1 MAGIGFELRKL
12 LVPRSCTGTIRAYLY
27 AGIVSTGP
35 WIVSIISIILLN
47 FILQPVINE
56 SERVLFSTT
65 ITHSYALALILT
77 GALQYVLNRHA
88 ADLVSADKTEL
99 ILPSAVAAL
108 VLTAFLSLGVGIIL
122 FGVLT
127 SESLLFKCAAVS
139 LFVYVSLIFVAA
151 NYLSVLLHYRDIV
164 TGFLIGYAFGCFA
177 AWVGAQ
183 RWGLAAGIAGFASG
197 HLIIF
202 AVLFGCLRRELTTA
216 NASLASWEF
225 LGHFRK
231 FPGLIACGFLYN
243 LGIWID
249 KFLFWHLS
257 AENQQVSGILHASP
271 EYDLAIYLSLLSIV
285 PGLTVLFLR
294 LETDF
299 AAAFRR
305 FFQATN
311 QGGRLRDILDA
322 KSEMIDSLRSGFLHL
337 LSVQAIVTL
346 ALLIYAD
353 RIGDWLG
360 IGALQEGI
368 FRITLIGAFL
378 LTLFLALMTILFYL
392 DDRRGA
398 LMACIVFAAANGGL
412 SLATVLAN
420 EAWYGFGF
428 VVAAG
433 AAMFITAWR
442 VNARIARFEYHV
454 FLPEAA

>member
-12 LVPRSCTGTIRAYLY
+12 LLPRTYAGTLRAYLH
-27 AGIVSTGP
+27 AGIISTGP

-47 FILQPVINE
+47 LILQDVLSE
-56 SERVLFSTT
+56 EERVLFSTT
-65 ITHSYALALILT
+65 ITHGYALALILT

-88 ADLVSADKTEL
+88 ADLVSANSPER
-99 ILPSAVAAL
+99 ILPAAIAAL
-108 VLTAFLSLGVGIIL
+108 VLTALLSLAAGATI

-127 SESLLFKCAAVS
+127 DGSPLYQFAAVS
-139 LFVYVSLIFVAA
+139 LFVHVCLIFVTA
-151 NYLSVLLHYRDIV
+151 NYLSVLLHYRGIV
-164 TGFLIGYAFGCFA
+164 VGFLFGYAFGCAAAWFA
-177 AWVGAQ
+177 AS
-183 RWGLAAGIAGFASG
+183 RWGLAAGLAGFSAG
-197 HLIIF
+197 HLLIF
-202 AVLFGCLRRELTTA
+202 AVLLGCLRRELA
-216 NASLASWEF
+216 CHQSPLASWEF
-225 LGHFRK
+225 LGHFRR

-257 AENQQVSGILHASP
+257 AENQQVSGILHTSP

-299 AAAFRR
+299 AGAFRR
-305 FFQATN
+305 FFEATN
-311 QGGRLRDILDA
+311 RGGRLRDILAA
-322 KSEMIDSLRSGFLHL
+322 KDEMIDSLRSGFLHL

-368 FRITLIGAFL
+368 FRVTAIGAFL
-378 LTLFLALMTILFYL
+378 LMLFLALMTILFYL

-398 LMACIVFAAANGGL
+398 LLACIVFAVANAGL

-428 VVAAG
+428 VLAAG

-454 FLPEAA
+454 FLPDAA

>member
-12 LVPRSCTGTIRAYLY
+12 LVPRTYAGTLGAYLY
-27 AGIVSTGP
+27 AGVISTGP
-35 WIVSIISIILLN
+35 WIISIVSIILLN
-47 FILQPVINE
+47 LILQPVLTE
-56 SERVLFSTT
+56 AERVLFSTT

-88 ADLVSADKTEL
+88 ADLVSSGTPEKIYPAA
-99 ILPSAVAAL
+99 IAAL
-108 VLTAFLSLGVGIIL
+108 VLTAFLGLGAGVLL

-127 SESLLFKCAAVS
+127 PEPLVYQAAAIS
-139 LFVYVSLIFVAA
+139 LFVYVCLIFVAA
-151 NYLSVLLHYRDIV
+151 NYLSVLLHYRSIV
-164 TGFLIGYAFGCFA
+164 AGFLAGYAISCLAAWFA
-177 AWVGAQ
+177 AS
-183 RWGLAAGIAGFASG
+183 RWGVAPALGGFAVG
-197 HLIIF
+197 HL
-202 AVLFGCLRRELTTA
+202 VLFLFLLGSLRRELAGSAT
-216 NASLASWEF
+216 SLASWEF
-225 LGHFRK
+225 LGHLRR
-231 FPGLIACGFLYN
+231 FPGLILCGFLYN

-257 AENQQVSGILHASP
+257 AENRQVSGVLHASP

-285 PGLTVLFLR
+285 PGLTVFFLR

-299 AAAFRR
+299 AASFQR
-305 FFQATN
+305 FFRATN
-311 QGGRLRDILDA
+311 RGGRLADILAARDG
-322 KSEMIDSLRSGFLHL
+322 MIDSLRSGFLHL
-337 LSVQAIVTL
+337 LSVQAVVTL
-346 ALLIYAD
+346 ALLIYAG
-353 RIGDWLG
+353 RIGQWLG
-360 IGALQEGI
+360 IGAIQEGI
-368 FRITLIGAFL
+368 FRVTLIGAFL
-378 LTLFLALMTILFYL
+378 LMLFLALMTILFYL

-398 LMACIVFAAANGGL
+398 LLACVVFAFANAGL

>member
-12 LVPRSCTGTIRAYLY
+12 LVPRTYTGTLRAYLY
-27 AGIVSTGP
+27 AGVISTGP
-35 WIVSIISIILLN
+35 WIVSIVSIILLN
-47 FILQPVINE
+47 LILQPVITE

-88 ADLVSADKTEL
+88 ADLVSAETPDK
-99 ILPSAVAAL
+99 IYPNAIAAL
-108 VLTAFLSLGVGIIL
+108 VLTAFLALAVGGLL
-122 FGVLT
+122 FGALT
-127 SESLLFKCAAVS
+127 PEPLLFKFAAIS

-151 NYLSVLLHYRDIV
+151 NYLSVLLHYRGIV
-164 TGFLIGYAFGCFA
+164 FGFLVGYAIGCAA
-177 AWVGAQ
+177 AWFGAS
-183 RWGLAAGIAGFASG
+183 RWGLAAGLFGFATG
-197 HLIIF
+197 HLLIF
-202 AVLFGCLRRELTTA
+202 AVLLGCLRRELA
-216 NASLASWEF
+216 GSAASLASWEF
-225 LGHFRK
+225 LGHFRR
-231 FPGLIACGFLYN
+231 FPGLLVCGFLYN

-249 KFLFWHLS
+249 KILFWQLS
-257 AENQQVSGILHASP
+257 AENQAVSGVLHASP

-299 AAAFRR
+299 AGAFRR
-305 FFQATN
+305 FFDATN
-311 QGGRLRDILDA
+311 RGGRLRDILAA
-322 KSEMIDSLRSGFLHL
+322 KDEMIDSLRSGFLHL

-368 FRITLIGAFL
+368 FRVTLIGAFL
-378 LTLFLALMTILFYL
+378 LMLFLALMTILFYL
-392 DDRRGA
+392 DDRKGA
-398 LMACIVFAAANGGL
+398 LIACVTFAAANAGL

-454 FLPEAA
+454 FLPDAA